1 MPRLLCPLL
10 TVLCLATPAA
20 ALAQSMPGIPDVPST
35 SRSITADPDAP
46 PREGGWD
53 ALARLLE
60 AAKPSVDTSIPLTPS
75 QITDAIEALLNQGRN
90 QEALVRIRE
99 RMAQEEHRRAPGTDV
114 QLQFQYAR
122 ALAATG
128 QAGEAEKVYLEM
140 TERYPELPE
149 PWNNLAVLYVQRGEL
164 DLASQALHSA
174 LLANPRYGEALAN
187 LADVRLMMAARDYRT
202 AAARGVPGAAARAD
216 AIDALL
222 GKSKP

>member
-20 ALAQSMPGIPDVPST
+20 ALAQSMPGIPDMPST

-90 QEALVRIRE
+90 QEALARIRE
-99 RMAQEEHRRAPGTDV
+99 RMAQEEHRRAPGTD
-114 QLQFQYAR
+114 
-122 ALAATG
+122 
-128 QAGEAEKVYLEM
+128 
-140 TERYPELPE
+140 
-149 PWNNLAVLYVQRGEL
+149 
-164 DLASQALHSA
+164 
-174 LLANPRYGEALAN
+174 
-187 LADVRLMMAARDYRT
+187 
-202 AAARGVPGAAARAD
+202 
-216 AIDALL
+216 
-222 GKSKP
+222 